1 MLGKGGVFMSDSQDL
16 ANAYLKYINEINQ
29 QFTDYIKPAL
39 EQLEIT
45 LQPMHDV
52 SKMIQKMQEDTL
64 ESLQPAMEAIREFS
78 KQSVFVNKKITEAI
92 QYRNFYSTQSL
103 LLSKSNDEIHDLV
116 SQFDEALS
124 DVELGNVELPLELV
138 KNEQSEKTSKT
149 FQLNSE
155 WLKEQFCGYLAQS
168 VFGLIFQYA
177 FGLITSD
184 TVVKVLKIIVAFLKP
199 SSS

>member
-1 MLGKGGVFMSDSQDL
+1 MSDSQDL

-29 QFTDYIKPAL
+29 QFADYIKPAL

-52 SKMIQKMQEDTL
+52 SKMIQKMQEDTI

-78 KQSVFVNKKITEAI
+78 KQSVSVNTKLAEVIR
-92 QYRNFYSTQSL
+92 YRNFYSTQSL

-116 SQFDEALS
+116 SQFDEALT
-124 DVELGNVELPLELV
+124 DVELGNVELPLNLV
-138 KNEQSEKTSKT
+138 EKEQSAESTKK

-155 WLKEQFCGYLAQS
+155 WLKEQFCNYLAQF

-177 FGLITSD
+177 FGLTTSD
-184 TVVKVLKIIVAFLKP
+184 TVVKVLKIIVSFIKP

>member
-1 MLGKGGVFMSDSQDL
+1 MR
-16 ANAYLKYINEINQ
+16 
-29 QFTDYIKPAL
+29 
-39 EQLEIT
+39 
-45 LQPMHDV
+45 DV
-52 SKMIQKMQEDTL
+52 SEMIQKIQENTL

>member
-1 MLGKGGVFMSDSQDL
+1 MSDSQEL

-29 QFTDYIKPAL
+29 QFADYIKPAL

-78 KQSVFVNKKITEAI
+78 KQSVSVNTKLAEVIR
-92 QYRNFYSTQSL
+92 YRNFYSTQSL

-116 SQFDEALS
+116 SQFDEALT
-124 DVELGNVELPLELV
+124 DVELGNVELPLNLV
-138 KNEQSEKTSKT
+138 EKEQSAESTKK

-155 WLKEQFCGYLAQS
+155 WLKEQFCNYLAQF

-177 FGLITSD
+177 FGLTTSD
-184 TVVKVLKIIVAFLKP
+184 TVVKVLKIIVSFIKP

>member
-1 MLGKGGVFMSDSQDL
+1 MSDSQEL
-16 ANAYLKYINEINQ
+16 ANAYLRYINEINQ
-29 QFTDYIKPAL
+29 QFADSIKPAL
-39 EQLEIT
+39 DQLEIT
-45 LQPMHDV
+45 LQPMRDV
-52 SKMIQKMQEDTL
+52 SEMIQKIQENTL

-78 KQSVFVNKKITEAI
+78 KQSVSVNKKITEAI

-184 TVVKVLKIIVAFLKP
+184 TIVKVLKIIVAFLKP

>member
-1 MLGKGGVFMSDSQDL
+1 MSESQDL

-29 QFTDYIKPAL
+29 QFADSIKPAL

-45 LQPMHDV
+45 LQPMRDV
-52 SKMIQKMQEDTL
+52 SEMIQKMQENTL

-78 KQSVFVNKKITEAI
+78 KQSVSVNTKLTEAI
-92 QYRNFYSTQSL
+92 RYRNFYSNQSL

-124 DVELGNVELPLELV
+124 DVELGNVELPLNLV
-138 KNEQSEKTSKT
+138 EKEQSEESTKT
-149 FQLNSE
+149 FHLNSE
-155 WLKEQFCGYLAQS
+155 WLKEQFCNYLAQF

-184 TVVKVLKIIVAFLKP
+184 TVVKVLKIIVSFLKP
-199 SSS
+199 SSF

>member
-78 KQSVFVNKKITEAI
+78 KQSVSVNTKFAEAI
-92 QYRNFYSTQSL
+92 RYRNFYSTQSL

-116 SQFDEALS
+116 SQFDEALFA
-124 DVELGNVELPLELV
+124 VELGNVELPLNLV
-138 KNEQSEKTSKT
+138 EKEQSAESTKK

-155 WLKEQFCGYLAQS
+155 WIKEQFYSYLAQS

-177 FGLITSD
+177 FGLTTSD
-184 TVVKVLKIIVAFLKP
+184 TVVKVLKIIVSFMK
-199 SSS
+199 SSSS

>member
-1 MLGKGGVFMSDSQDL
+1 MSDSQEL
-16 ANAYLKYINEINQ
+16 ANAYLRYINEINQ
-29 QFTDYIKPAL
+29 QFADSIQPAL
-39 EQLEIT
+39 DQLEIT
-45 LQPMHDV
+45 LQPMRDV
-52 SKMIQKMQEDTL
+52 SEMIQKIQENTL

-78 KQSVFVNKKITEAI
+78 KQSVSVNKKITEAI

-184 TVVKVLKIIVAFLKP
+184 TVVKVLKIIVSFLKP

>member
-1 MLGKGGVFMSDSQDL
+1 MSDSQEL
-16 ANAYLKYINEINQ
+16 ANAYLKYINEINK
-29 QFTDYIKPAL
+29 QFADSIKPAF

-45 LQPMHDV
+45 LQPMRDV
-52 SKMIQKMQEDTL
+52 SEMIQKIQENTL

-78 KQSVFVNKKITEAI
+78 KQGVSVNTKLAEAI
-92 QYRNFYSTQSL
+92 RYRNFYSTQSL
-103 LLSKSNDEIHDLV
+103 LLSESNDEIHDLV

-155 WLKEQFCGYLAQS
+155 WLKEQFCGYLAQT

-184 TVVKVLKIIVAFLKP
+184 TVVKVLKIIVSFLKP
-199 SSS
+199 SS

>member
-1 MLGKGGVFMSDSQDL
+1 MSDSQEL

-29 QFTDYIKPAL
+29 QFADYIKPAL

-78 KQSVFVNKKITEAI
+78 KQSVSVNTKLAEVIR
-92 QYRNFYSTQSL
+92 YRNFYSTQSL

-116 SQFDEALS
+116 SQFDEALT
-124 DVELGNVELPLELV
+124 DVELGNVELPLNLV
-138 KNEQSEKTSKT
+138 EKEQSAESTKK

-155 WLKEQFCGYLAQS
+155 WLKEQFCNYLAQF

-177 FGLITSD
+177 FGLTTSD
-184 TVVKVLKIIVAFLKP
+184 TVVKVLKIIVSFIK
-199 SSS
+199 SSYS